1 MIRSLLYRLV
11 VALTG
16 AYILVP
22 MAFAQSQQASERTS
36 LLWQISGKKL
46 KQPSYLYGTIHTIPQ
61 DSFFITE
68 ATKAKMKQ
76 SQLLIMERDSHNG
89 MVISEMMGAMA
100 GMMLPPPITLRT
112 LLPEDDYTYLRS
124 FVKDTLKSSMAMVN
138 ATKPFFVS
146 QQVATRYCS
155 NTSTTSYEGYFSE
168 VFKKAGKK
176 VMGLETAEAQQHL
189 LDSISLETQAAEM
202 MENVRNPRR
211 LCQQYSDMVR
221 LYRQR
226 DAHALYEFAKQ
237 GQADYM
243 NILLD
248 KRNIRWMPTLVKQI
262 RKQPTFIAVGVAHLA
277 GDNGLIQLLREQGY
291 EVKPIQE

>member
-1 MIRSLLYRLV
+1 MIRSLLYRMLV
-11 VALTG
+11 ASIGATILLPAAL
-16 AYILVP
+16 
-22 MAFAQSQQASERTS
+22 AQSSGGERTA
-36 LLWQISGKKL
+36 LLWQISGKRL

-61 DSFFITE
+61 DSFFVTE
-68 ATKAKMKQ
+68 ATKTKMKQ
-76 SQLLIMERDSHNG
+76 SEILMMERDSHSG

-112 LLPEDDYTYLRS
+112 LLHEDDYLYLRG
-124 FVKDTLKSSMAMVN
+124 FMKDTLKSSMAMVN

-168 VFKKAGKK
+168 IFKKSNKK
-176 VMGLETAEAQQHL
+176 VIGLETVEQQQHL

-202 MENVRNPRR
+202 MLNVRNPRR
-211 LCQQYSDMVR
+211 LCQQYSDMIH
-221 LYRQR
+221 LYRQH

-248 KRNIRWMPTLVKQI
+248 KRNMRWMPTIEKSI
-262 RKQPTFIAVGVAHLA
+262 RKKPTFIAVGVAHLA
-277 GDNGLIQLLREQGY
+277 GENGLIQLLRNEGY